1 MSSAK
6 QVQWRRAQPAPI
18 MLISGAEQYF
28 ASVATRSIRDQLR
41 QKYADLEIS
50 EINAGDYRSGQLL
63 NVASPSLFAEPRLIL
78 IDDADRCTDEF
89 IEDGKAYVQNPA
101 ADTFVLIRHHATS
114 VRGKALLDAIRSSDQ
129 AIEVVC
135 PKFDKDYSRTDF
147 LNGHFQD
154 AGRQISGGAI
164 KSLVDAFSG
173 DVAELAAA
181 CNQLLADNEGA
192 ITQEMVDQ
200 NFGGRVETSSFKIAD
215 AALAGKPSEALTLL
229 RHGLSTGLEAVP
241 LVAGLAVRVRLLA
254 KISADPRATPVSLGV
269 GPWQL
274 NKARAEV
281 QGWSDEALGKAVQM
295 VADADAAAKGAEKD
309 TTYRL
314 ERLIHFLAVKGREL

>member
-1 MSSAK
+1 VSSAK

-41 QKYADLEIS
+41 EKYADLEIS
-50 EINAGDYRSGQLL
+50 ELNASDYRTGQLL
-63 NVASPSLFAEPRLIL
+63 NLASPSLFAEPRLIL

-89 IEDGKAYVQNPA
+89 IDDGKAYLQNPA

-114 VRGKALLDAIRSSDQ
+114 VRGKALLDAIRASEQ

-135 PKFDKDYSRTDF
+135 PKLDKDYTRTDF

-154 AGRQISGGAI
+154 AGRKISAGAI
-164 KSLVDAFSG
+164 KALIDAFSG
-173 DVAELAAA
+173 EVAELAAA
-181 CNQLLADNEGA
+181 CNQLLADNEDT

-200 NFGGRVETSSFKIAD
+200 NFAGRVETSSFKIAD
-215 AALAGKPSEALTLL
+215 AALAGRPSEALTLL

-254 KISADPRATPVSLGV
+254 KMSADPRATPVSLGV
-269 GPWQL
+269 ASWQL
-274 NKARAEV
+274 NKARAEL

>member
-6 QVQWRRAQPAPI
+6 QLSWRRAHPAPI

-28 ASVATRSIRDQLR
+28 ASVATRSIRNQLR
-41 QKYADLEIS
+41 EKYVDLEIS
-50 EINAGDYRSGQLL
+50 ELNASEYRSGQLL
-63 NVASPSLFAEPRLIL
+63 NLASPSLFAEPRLIL

-89 IEDGKAYVQNPA
+89 IEDGKAYLENPA
-101 ADTFVLIRHHATS
+101 TDTFVLIRHHATS
-114 VRGKALLDAIRSSDQ
+114 VRGKALLEAIRASDK
-129 AIEVVC
+129 AVEVTC

-154 AGRQISGGAI
+154 AGRQISSGAI
-164 KSLVDAFSG
+164 KALVDAFSG

-181 CNQLLADNEGA
+181 CNQLIDDNEGA

-215 AALAGKPSEALTLL
+215 AALAGRPSEALTLL
-229 RHGLSTGLEAVP
+229 RHGLATGLEAVP
-241 LVAGLAVRVRLLA
+241 LVAGLALRVRLLA
-254 KISADPRATPVSLGV
+254 KISADPRATPASLGV

-309 TTYRL
+309 SAYRL
-314 ERLIHFLAVKGREL
+314 ERLIHFLSVKGRGI